1 MDPQQTY
8 ICYHGNQYS
17 FLQHI
22 LPENKVSVPLENRP
36 TIKAQSR
43 NDIRNME
50 FINTPEKI
58 NNQSLFSVRG
68 TGPYALYSQSIDTE
82 SMLRTLNQPLN
93 ECSQQRYTPSINS
106 SLYTYNTISNP
117 STSLNGDG
125 APLNYHI
132 EHQKPE
138 CIKEQYQ
145 LENNMRR
152 FNNATRN
159 SKYVQ

>member
-1 MDPQQTY
+1 MDPRQSY

-22 LPENKVSVPLENRP
+22 LPENKVSLPLENRP

-43 NDIRNME
+43 NDVRNME
-50 FINTPEKI
+50 FINTPE
-58 NNQSLFSVRG
+58 NNNNSRLFSVIG
-68 TGPYALYSQSIDTE
+68 SGPYSLYSQAIDNE
-82 SMLRTLNQPLN
+82 SMLRTLNEPLN
-93 ECSQQRYTPSINS
+93 ECSQQRYTPSMNS
-106 SLYTYNTISNP
+106 SLYGYNTISNP
-117 STSLNGDG
+117 SPALNGDG
-125 APLNYHI
+125 APLNYRI
-132 EHQKPE
+132 EHQPPE

-159 SKYVQ
+159 SKYVD